1 MTRPIYVLV
10 FQCSHV
16 GIAMTSLLL
25 HILRKIAP
33 KTSSAFTSEEGR
45 PSCIMHFQAFH
56 QRIYTAARFS
66 ATLSSGFHTDCPDY
80 ATVGQKTISRQQ
92 GHNNGRAISWVRPGA
107 GAVVMRAHCTHF
119 GAPILQFAGVRW
131 LTFSLQVCTHISYF
145 PPWNTH
151 RSADFC
157 NYTTYKP
164 KVAREC
170 PAITTHQKRSRLR
183 PDSPH

>member
-33 KTSSAFTSEEGR
+33 KPNSAFTSEEGR
-45 PSCIMHFQAFH
+45 PSCTMHFQAFH

-80 ATVGQKTISRQQ
+80 ATVGQKTISCPQ
-92 GHNNGRAISWVRPGA
+92 GHDNGN
-107 GAVVMRAHCTHF
+107 VVKRIHCTHF
-119 GAPILQFAGVRW
+119 GVPILQLHGVRW

-157 NYTTYKP
+157 NFATYKP

-183 PDSPH
+183 PGSPH

>member
-66 ATLSSGFHTDCPDY
+66 ATLSSGFHTDYPDY

-92 GHNNGRAISWVRPGA
+92 GHNT
-107 GAVVMRAHCTHF
+107 GAVVKRAHCTHF
-119 GAPILQFAGVRW
+119 GVPILQLHGMRQ

-157 NYTTYKP
+157 NFARYRP

>member
-1 MTRPIYVLV
+1 
-10 FQCSHV
+10 
-16 GIAMTSLLL
+16 MTSLLL

-33 KTSSAFTSEEGR
+33 KTNSAFTSEEGR
-45 PSCIMHFQAFH
+45 PSCSMHFQAFH

-66 ATLSSGFHTDCPDY
+66 ATLSSGFHTGCPDY

-92 GHNNGRAISWVRPGA
+92 GHINRRAISWMRPVAGDRRQASALHPLRGA
-107 GAVVMRAHCTHF
+107 YFVISWVEVVNI
-119 GAPILQFAGVRW
+119 P
-131 LTFSLQVCTHISYF
+131 LQVCTHISYF

-157 NYTTYKP
+157 NFATYKP
-164 KVAREC
+164 KVTREC

-183 PDSPH
+183 PGSPR

>member
-92 GHNNGRAISWVRPGA
+92 GHNNGGRRQASALHPLRGAYFAIAWGE
-107 GAVVMRAHCTHF
+107 AVNIFLTSLYTYQLFSAVEHPPF
-119 GAPILQFAGVRW
+119 GGFLQF
-131 LTFSLQVCTHISYF
+131 C
-145 PPWNTH
+145 
-151 RSADFC
+151 
-157 NYTTYKP
+157 
-164 KVAREC
+164 KVQAQGR
-170 PAITTHQKRSRLR
+170 
-183 PDSPH
+183 

>member
-1 MTRPIYVLV
+1 
-10 FQCSHV
+10 
-16 GIAMTSLLL
+16 MTSLLL

-33 KTSSAFTSEEGR
+33 KPNSAFTSEEGR
-45 PSCIMHFQAFH
+45 PSCTMHSQAFH

-92 GHNNGRAISWVRPGA
+92 GHNTRWSISWMRPGA
-107 GAVVMRAHCTHF
+107 GAVVKRAHCTHF

-131 LTFSLQVCTHISYF
+131 LTFSLHVCTHISYF

-157 NYTTYKP
+157 NFATYKP
-164 KVAREC
+164 KVARKC
-170 PAITTHQKRSRLR
+170 PAIVIHLNRSRHR
-183 PDSPH
+183 PGSPR